1 MKNSLIMYGVFGAEA
16 PARQRAAVWAKVYLI
31 HNRYLVF

>member
-16 PARQRAAVWAKVYLI
+16 PARQRAAVWAEVYLI